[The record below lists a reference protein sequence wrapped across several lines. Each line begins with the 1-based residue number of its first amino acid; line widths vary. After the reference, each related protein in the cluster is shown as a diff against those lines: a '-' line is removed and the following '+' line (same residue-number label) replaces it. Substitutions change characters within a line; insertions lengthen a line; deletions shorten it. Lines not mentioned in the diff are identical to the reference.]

1 MKNKYR
7 VTFINDCN
15 EQYTMRGFKLRE
27 DEDTIYLEVDGY
39 EVEIFKDEII
49 GIAEL
54 HYSK

>member
-1 MKNKYR
+1 MKKYR

-15 EQYTMRGFKLRE
+15 DQYTMRGYKIKE
-27 DEDTIYLEVDGY
+27 DEQTLYLEVDGY
-39 EVEIFKDEII
+39 EVEIFKDEIV